1 MIEELKERK
10 RREERK
16 TKRMNE
22 VVEELLAG
30 LEVGSWIS
38 SSSHS

>member
-10 RREERK
+10 TEI
-16 TKRMNE
+16 MNV